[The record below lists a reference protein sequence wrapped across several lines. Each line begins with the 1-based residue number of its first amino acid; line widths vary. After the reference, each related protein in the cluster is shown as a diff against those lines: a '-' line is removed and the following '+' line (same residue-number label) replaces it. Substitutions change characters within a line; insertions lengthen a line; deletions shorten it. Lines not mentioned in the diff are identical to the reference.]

1 MKRRANRSVFA
12 TRLGLTFALIAAM
25 TAVLAGVITYVAWSL
40 AFENYVRRNLEV
52 TSRYVAQHAASGYSL
67 FNGWDFSHRTMI
79 PQVAPRQD
87 VTVQIFDTD
96 NQLIYDES
104 VFNPYVHD
112 SDEFIP
118 RREQYELSADDY
130 NVITHPVIVDYV
142 QVGEVRVL
150 ARGPTGLLTPH
161 DLRMR
166 TSSLTA
172 LGAAG
177 FVAIVVSTIIGM
189 WYSKRLVAPIH
200 KVTVAAQRVRDGD
213 ENARSGLEGDDEI
226 AQLGITFDRMAE
238 SIQRDRERERKMTGD
253 VAHELRTPLMG
264 IQATVEAIED
274 GVYPADSEHL
284 SIITHETKRLA
295 KLTNSL
301 LELNRLEDE
310 KSEFP
315 ISLIDIN
322 DPVNA
327 SLLVNGARI
336 EALGLHLVE
345 ELTPKIYVN
354 GNAAR
359 LQQAVTNIL
368 TNSIRYTPEGG
379 TITVRT
385 YVTKTND
392 NLDEQACISIADT
405 GIGMS
410 EQERE
415 QVFGRFWRADSAR
428 DRATGGIGIGLPI
441 TKEIVERHKGQI
453 DVESIEG
460 KGTTFTIIVP
470 LTMHPN

>member
-1 MKRRANRSVFA
+1 
-12 TRLGLTFALIAAM
+12 M

-40 AFENYVRRNLEV
+40 SFEDYIRRNLEV
-52 TSRYVAQHAASGYSL
+52 TSRYVAQHAATGYTL

-87 VTVQIFDTD
+87 VTVQIFDND
-96 NQLIYDES
+96 NRLIYDES
-104 VFNPYVHD
+104 VFNPGLHD
-112 SDEFIP
+112 SEEFLS
-118 RREQYELSADDY
+118 RHERYELRADDY
-130 NVITHPVIVDYV
+130 NVITHPIIVDYV
-142 QVGEVRVL
+142 HVGEVRVL
-150 ARGPTGLLTPH
+150 ARGSTGLLTPH
-161 DLRMR
+161 DLQMR
-166 TSSLTA
+166 TSSLVA

-177 FVAIVVSTIIGM
+177 FFAIIVSTIIGM
-189 WYSKRLVAPIH
+189 WYSRRLVAPIH

-213 ENARSGLEGDDEI
+213 EDARSGLEGDDEI

-238 SIQRDRERERKMTGD
+238 SIQRDRDRERKMTGD

-284 SIITHETKRLA
+284 SIITRETKRLA

-315 ISLIDIN
+315 ISLMDIN

-327 SLLVNGARI
+327 SLSVNGARI
-336 EALGLHLVE
+336 EALGLHLVV
-345 ELTPKIYVN
+345 ELIPKIYIN
-354 GNAAR
+354 GNSAR

-385 YVTKTND
+385 YVEKAD
-392 NLDEQACISIADT
+392 SGIDEQACVSVSDT

-410 EQERE
+410 EQELE

-453 DVESIEG
+453 KVESVEG
-460 KGTTFTIIVP
+460 EGTTFTITMP
-470 LTMHPN
+470 LTMHPH